1 MKSRHN
7 RITDRLRVFVLQY
20 HAYLA
25 GALLALMLGLGLSSM
40 VGNSA
45 IVDEIAHI
53 PSGYSYLHF
62 GDYRLNPEHPPLIK
76 DLAGLPLQFM
86 NLKFPNDRREWTT
99 DVNGQW
105 QAGWD
110 FIYNLGN
117 NANAIVFWAR
127 LPILLLMVGFGVA
140 LYCFVRRHWGTAT
153 ALLALGFFALSPNFL
168 AHGALVTTDLGISI
182 FMFLALVTFVR
193 FIKLPTA
200 GNLLL
205 LSLALA
211 AANLAKFSGVLLYVF
226 LGLASLFVVWAWRN
240 PKQKK
245 HRFGLY
251 TGGYIVACVLS
262 VLWIW
267 IFYAPHVMNMPSNV
281 QQRLITGSLT
291 DKSMQGVSHVLVAM
305 SPNPVLKP
313 LTQYLLGIAM
323 VYGRVAGGNTTYF
336 NGMVTNQSFHGYFPE
351 IFTFKTQVSLLI
363 LMLVATGFGL
373 WQAYN
378 KGRRHPMKAW
388 AASLHDHPL
397 EWMLGSFA
405 AFYFAVAVVGNL
417 NLGIRHIMPV
427 YLPVF
432 VLVAVATVK
441 IMRRLMRSEWRV
453 SAAVVMALLMAWYG
467 LSTIWAAPNFIAYFN
482 ELMGGPGN
490 AYKYFTDSG
499 VDWGQDLLRLKEYVD
514 GHPQITHIAVDYFGG
529 GSPPYYFCQRE
540 YNDQGQLLTEGEYD
554 CSHSKYEEWHSQNGQ
569 YSGQYIAVSETFL
582 ENDKW
587 YADINNRPGYEYLR
601 ERTPIAKVGY
611 SIYVYKMY

>member
-76 DLAGLPLQFM
+76 DLAGLPLQ
-86 NLKFPNDRREWTT
+86 
-99 DVNGQW
+99 
-105 QAGWD
+105 
-110 FIYNLGN
+110 
-117 NANAIVFWAR
+117 R

-373 WQAYN
+373 
-378 KGRRHPMKAW
+378 
-388 AASLHDHPL
+388 
-397 EWMLGSFA
+397 MLGSFA